1 MTARAAG
8 WRVVQALAMLPL
20 AACTYYPTVQEV
32 GGVRLQPEEGRVVR
46 QSDAN
51 AAVFHVQLKST
62 GKYGDTLL
70 RAEAPIA
77 RRAQLLEANGSPVGQ
92 IEIPGETVVKFGA
105 EGPRI
110 VLSDLTRTLTP
121 GEVVIVTLYFQKSG
135 ALGVISVVQ

>member
-8 WRVVQALAMLPL
+8 WRAALALAVLPL
-20 AACTYYPTVQEV
+20 AACTYYPTVQDV

-51 AAVFHVQLKST
+51 AAIFHVQLKST
-62 GKYGDTLL
+62 GKYGDVLL

-77 RRAQLLEANGSPVGQ
+77 RRAELVAANGTPVGQ
-92 IEIPGETVVKFGA
+92 IEIPGETVMHFGVG
-105 EGPRI
+105 GPRI

-121 GEVVIVTLYFQKSG
+121 GEVVIVTLHFQKSG
-135 ALGVISVVQ
+135 ALGIISVVQ